1 MQKLKKLSKI
11 GIIGCKWAISS
22 VKATRKGQVCSLL
35 MGLKTTD
42 REIGLRIMG
51 CGFVLSFEFHSGGK
65 WIRREKKLPKLEN

>member
-1 MQKLKKLSKI
+1 
-11 GIIGCKWAISS
+11 
-22 VKATRKGQVCSLL
+22 

-51 CGFVLSFEFHSGGK
+51 CRFVLSFEFHSGGK